1 MSELHCQ
8 LWREG
13 WERRQTQTCGNPHSQ
28 NRFFSRRNDALPAEF
43 GDEAERPRW
52 AELLR
57 SGVSIFD
64 LDYDAILA
72 AMYALSVSAEGGCY
86 LCVPPNPGIEAAA
99 LGSSDS
105 VLPGIVPAEALHT
118 FTLDSGAYLYFFG
131 DSTTLT
137 PLSAP
142 VPIRLADPSG
152 GPVLARSST
161 VLPCPACPPGRDG
174 HYHHSLGS
182 TCVDLLVYTDGPPP
196 GHVHSSGSCVCP
208 GVRVR
213 SGSTP
218 LLVSPPVTPDSP
230 LAPPP
235 WSPLPATPSWHALPP
250 PCLWSSQVSTSPPA
264 LACPNL
270 PSFVEG
276 RQRAAPH
283 SSSFPSTTAPLQA
296 LHLDVWCPARVS
308 GQGRDRYFLLVVED
322 YTRYAMV
329 FPLCSKGQVPDVLIP
344 WIRAVRLQLR
354 ERFRQDLPVLRRDS
368 DRGGKFS
375 CDLMRDFVVGRE
387 FSSLMEVSRTSMI
400 HAAAPHFQWPF
411 AVRYAAHQLNLW
423 PRVSLPETSADTVLD
438 GGGWRC
444 VGVSEP
450 LPPQG
455 PAPSSVSQ
463 VDPLPGTVPVEVAV
477 DSGAARGAVSGG
489 AEPGGA
495 EPRGAEPGG
504 VESEG
509 VLCQNVGIRDVVVR
523 VVGVCVVELVV
534 DSAVDGAVRVMV
546 PLPDGLWSWGAE
558 RGGVESG
565 VAEPVGVESGGAEP
579 AGVEP
584 GGSEPGGAEPRGTAS
599 SGDLAAARAGDSAA
613 RDTGVGGAGV
623 AAGTGGIG
631 GAAAAGPGGA
641 RTWGIRAAGT
651 GGVGGAGAA
660 GAGGTGPR
668 GTSAS
673 GAGAGGYPPHDKSPV
688 KGWTGRSW
696 PNRSRSWRRTMQIEG
711 IKTSETSPL
720 PRKGKTVMY
729 CV

>member
-1 MSELHCQ
+1 MGALGPRGRRGAPWPRGRQGRAGLGSMGARSLGAMSGPGPRVDRARGAVGARGASGGSGSCPYVI
-8 LWREG
+8 RTG
-13 WERRQTQTCGNPHSQ
+13 DRASQTCGNPHSQ

-161 VLPCPACPPGRDG
+161 VLPCPAVP
-174 HYHHSLGS
+174 
-182 TCVDLLVYTDGPPP
+182 
-196 GHVHSSGSCVCP
+196 SGSLSGLHLPSFSTNLVGISALQDAMVTTTTP
-208 GVRVR
+208 WGVRVR

-354 ERFRQDLPVLRRDS
+354 EQFRQDLPVLRRDS

-387 FSSLMEVSRTSMI
+387 FSSRSRFRTPISKMGLVDD
-400 HAAAPHFQWPF
+400 ASVFRVWGSRAF
-411 AVRYAAHQLNLW
+411 VRN
-423 PRVSLPETSADTVLD
+423 TSADKLSARAIPCVFLGFSRDALGWQFYHPTSHHVFPSLD
-438 GGGWRC
+438 
-444 VGVSEP
+444 VTFDE
-450 LPPQG
+450 
-455 PAPSSVSQ
+455 SVPFYHLFL
-463 VDPLPGTVPVEVAV
+463 VIVTIYPLPGTVPVEVAV

-504 VESEG
+504 VESE
-509 VLCQNVGIRDVVVR
+509 
-523 VVGVCVVELVV
+523 
-534 DSAVDGAVRVMV
+534 
-546 PLPDGLWSWGAE
+546 
-558 RGGVESG
+558 
-565 VAEPVGVESGGAEP
+565 
-579 AGVEP
+579 
-584 GGSEPGGAEPRGTAS
+584 
-599 SGDLAAARAGDSAA
+599 
-613 RDTGVGGAGV
+613 
-623 AAGTGGIG
+623 
-631 GAAAAGPGGA
+631 
-641 RTWGIRAAGT
+641 
-651 GGVGGAGAA
+651 
-660 GAGGTGPR
+660 
-668 GTSAS
+668 
-673 GAGAGGYPPHDKSPV
+673 
-688 KGWTGRSW
+688 
-696 PNRSRSWRRTMQIEG
+696 
-711 IKTSETSPL
+711 
-720 PRKGKTVMY
+720 
-729 CV
+729 